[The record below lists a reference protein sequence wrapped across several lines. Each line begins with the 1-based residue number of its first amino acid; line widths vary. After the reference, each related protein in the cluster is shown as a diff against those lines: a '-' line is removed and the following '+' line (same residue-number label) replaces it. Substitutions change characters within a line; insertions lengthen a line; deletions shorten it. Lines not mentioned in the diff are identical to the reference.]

1 VATYSIKFNDPD
13 EDDTQYAMD
22 WDFQER
28 GAWTVT
34 YRSIYSSA
42 INWPHSGTFD
52 DAAYKALLDHF
63 GLWARRAELPLEYVR
78 RMSPATLAFLSGAN
92 PTSDNIGSV
101 LRALEV
107 GEIESQ
113 VFPPESGLVTAD
125 DAVKYLDS
133 AAPII
138 EQANDELIRYLAGHP
153 EALYEVEPRIFEE
166 IVAEILADMGAEV
179 RLTPAT
185 RDGGRDILAVI
196 NTPLGHFLSIVECKR
211 YAATRR
217 IGEDVL
223 RSLLFVMDRRD
234 LASHSMLVTTSFFTR
249 DALAFAKD
257 FEWRLSLKDF
267 EDLKTWLL
275 QYGRWGEHKDYGLWR
290 PRRAGKVVRTH

>member
-1 VATYSIKFNDPD
+1 MTYSIKFWDPVN
-13 EDDTQYAMD
+13 EYEQCAVD
-22 WDFQER
+22 WDFHER

-34 YRSIYSSA
+34 YRSMYSPA
-42 INWPHSGTFD
+42 TNWSPSGSFD

-63 GLWARRAELPLEYVR
+63 GLWARRTELPLEHVR
-78 RMSPATLAFLSGAN
+78 RMSPATLAFLSETN
-92 PTSDNIGSV
+92 PTSDNIGPV

-107 GEIESQ
+107 GEIESRA
-113 VFPPESGLVTAD
+113 FPPDSEPVTAD

-138 EQANDELIRYLAGHP
+138 KQANDELIRYLARHP
-153 EALYEVEPRIFEE
+153 EALYEIDPRIFEE

-179 RLTPAT
+179 RLTPPT
-185 RDGGRDILAVI
+185 RDGGRDILAAI
-196 NTPLGHFLSIVECKR
+196 KTPLGRFLSIVECKR
-211 YAATRR
+211 YAANRR

-223 RSLLFVMDRRD
+223 RSLMFVMDRRD

-275 QYGRWGEHKDYGLWR
+275 QYGRWGEHEDYGLWL
-290 PRRAGKVVRTH
+290 PRRASKVVTTQ